1 MPYYGEECCHRTA
14 VTDCRGKG
22 FIVPMA
28 DENTPNNTNQSS
40 SQPSEQTS
48 SEQGSQQA
56 GNGASGKAAK
66 TTAPSQNKGA
76 AGKSSANAAAGGS
89 KAKAKAKE
97 KPPEPEEKPFQD
109 FIRDH
114 YLPELEQAL
123 KAEGLDDIQLA
134 FDQQPLPVVG
144 ADSDTVYWQVRGRW
158 QDGKRWFAIAFTKE
172 DIKGAKL
179 FCYADNGAK
188 PSTIEQFMGDERK
201 VNLGLMVLYAVQ
213 RLNAQKW
220 LTRN

>member
-1 MPYYGEECCHRTA
+1 MPYYGEEYRHRTA
-14 VTDCRGKG
+14 MTDCRGKG
-22 FIVPMA
+22 FIAPMA

-40 SQPSEQTS
+40 SQS
-48 SEQGSQQA
+48 SEQGSQQD
-56 GNGASGKAAK
+56 GNGASGKAAAK
-66 TTAPSQNKGA
+66 TTAPSQTKAA
-76 AGKSSANAAAGGS
+76 AGKSSANATAGGS
-89 KAKAKAKE
+89 KAKKKE
-97 KPPEPEEKPFQD
+97 KPPEPEDKPFQE

-144 ADSDTVYWQVRGRW
+144 ADPDTVYWQVRGRW
-158 QDGKRWFAIAFTKE
+158 QGGKRWFAIAFTKE

-201 VNLGLMVLYAVQ
+201 VNLGLMVLYGVQ